1 MPESYQ
7 RQGVL
12 DHLHLDARIVDRPGD
27 DPGDAGVVLCERRFR
42 AKINLRG
49 KPAKKFLEAAAAA
62 LGLELPKT
70 PNTTASGG
78 ALTALWLGPD
88 EWLVVGPPDRE
99 GDIAEGLRAALAG
112 RHCAVTDVTEGRAV
126 IGLAGGHAR
135 DVLMKG
141 CPLDLHP
148 REFKPGDCAQSTLA
162 KATVIL
168 HQTSDAP
175 AYDIYVERSFADYL
189 WSWLED
195 AALEYGLAVVK
206 G

>member
-1 MPESYQ
+1 MPETYL

-12 DHLHLDARIVDRPGD
+12 DHRHLDARAVEDPGD
-27 DPGDAGVVLCERRFR
+27 DGVVLCERRFR
-42 AKINLRG
+42 AKVNLRG
-49 KPAKKFLEAAAAA
+49 KPTKRFLDAAAEA
-62 LGLELPKT
+62 LGLALPKT
-70 PNTTASGG
+70 PNTTAAAGDL
-78 ALTALWLGPD
+78 AALWLGPD
-88 EWLVVGPPDRE
+88 EWLVVGPPGRE
-99 GDIAEGLRAALAG
+99 GAIADDLRAALA
-112 RHCAVTDVTEGRAV
+112 RQHSAVTDVTEGRTV
-126 IGLAGGHAR
+126 IGLAGAHAR

-141 CPLDLHP
+141 CPLDVHP
-148 REFKPGDCAQSTLA
+148 RAFKPGMCAQSLLA
-162 KATVIL
+162 KATIIL